1 METAE
6 HREPYESRGSRTDLG
21 APGGESPPG
30 DSTRTRVPAAPA
42 ERRLCDRKGD
52 RRLGAREWRAPKPDL
67 YAAAGERA
75 SFELLPVI
83 RLRRKDQQASTH
95 IPTGRSASSTE
106 AFPRKADGFL
116 TRLAILC
123 PSKGKL
129 GEPSMATRQV
139 KTVRKTAPA
148 ARSNPIRKTAGKP
161 KAAPA
166 VLKLVTTK
174 AVNKERT
181 AISAPKPASMTGPL
195 PPIVTLKH
203 LAEWAGYNHGVAKK
217 QAIEMFTGF
226 VADIGRVLM
235 KGSKNRIPN
244 LGVLQV
250 RIRPARP
257 ARKGRNPATGEEIQI
272 KASKASKKVAFRVA
286 KGLSEAI

>member
-1 METAE
+1 M
-6 HREPYESRGSRTDLG
+6 
-21 APGGESPPG
+21 
-30 DSTRTRVPAAPA
+30 
-42 ERRLCDRKGD
+42 
-52 RRLGAREWRAPKPDL
+52 
-67 YAAAGERA
+67 
-75 SFELLPVI
+75 
-83 RLRRKDQQASTH
+83 
-95 IPTGRSASSTE
+95 
-106 AFPRKADGFL
+106 
-116 TRLAILC
+116 AILC

-161 KAAPA
+161 KVAPA

-181 AISAPKPASMTGPL
+181 ATSAPKPASMTGSL

-203 LAEWAGYNHGVAKK
+203 LAEWAGYNHGIPKK

-226 VADIGRVLM
+226 VADIGRVLK
-235 KGSKNRIPN
+235 KGSKIRIPN

-257 ARKGRNPATGEEIQI
+257 ARKGRNPAPGEEIRI
-272 KASKASKKVAFRVA
+272 RASKASKKVAFRVA

>member
-1 METAE
+1 
-6 HREPYESRGSRTDLG
+6 
-21 APGGESPPG
+21 
-30 DSTRTRVPAAPA
+30 
-42 ERRLCDRKGD
+42 
-52 RRLGAREWRAPKPDL
+52 
-67 YAAAGERA
+67 
-75 SFELLPVI
+75 VI
-83 RLRRKDQQASTH
+83 RLRRRDQQGSTH
-95 IPTGRSASSTE
+95 IPAGVPPRQAMR
-106 AFPRKADGFL
+106 FPRKVDRFL
-116 TRLAILC
+116 QRFAILL
-123 PSKGKL
+123 SKRKL

-148 ARSNPIRKTAGKP
+148 ARNNPIRKTAGKP

-174 AVNKERT
+174 AANKEKSAT
-181 AISAPKPASMTGPL
+181 SAPKPASMTGPL

-226 VADIGRVLM
+226 VADIGRVLK
-235 KGSKNRIPN
+235 KGSKIRIPN